1 MLVTPVKVVKK
12 NGKPVR
18 WAYDFYDELSPKN
31 GEEFSWMKGLGSW
44 NIDDLKSIIEKD
56 GLEKMIR
63 LFVFDNEKV
72 IDEWLGNDSESRK
85 KYILENDFSIA
96 KT

>member
-12 NGKPVR
+12 NGKPIR
-18 WAYDFYDELSPKN
+18 WAYDFYEELSPKN

-44 NIDDLKSIIEKD
+44 DIDDLKTIIEKD

-63 LFVFDNEKV
+63 LFVFDNEQI
-72 IDEWLGNDSESRK
+72 IDEWLGNDSEPRK
-85 KYILENDFSIA
+85 KYILENDFSIV